1 MTYVTLFKKNDI
13 ICGYEIKG
21 HAGYRPH
28 GEDIVCAAI
37 SILGYTALNSLI
49 EVANIDES
57 SLVYTIIDEEGY
69 MKVNLKEDIG
79 YAQSQSTQ
87 IIFQTLI
94 IGLRLLNEEYKE
106 YISIDFE
113 EVD

>member
-1 MTYVTLFKKNDI
+1 
-13 ICGYEIKG
+13 
-21 HAGYRPH
+21 
-28 GEDIVCAAI
+28 VCAAI

-49 EVANIDES
+49 EVANIDTS
-57 SLVYTIIDEEGY
+57 SLRYTIIEDKGY
-69 MKVNLKEDIG
+69 MKVNLKENVG
-79 YAQSQSTQ
+79 YTQSQCAQ